1 MSLARL
7 QYGVGHALSEQDP
20 NGSERKLAV
29 KAFKAARVMCPVTV
43 GWLMPTRA
51 SVETLR
57 IFPFLDNDATID
69 GLVRELPHYITA
81 IIRMWLLNAKEEKLS
96 GGRPT
101 KRGFLIGVLRSRK
114 SYLFNLLLLPQKE
127 FLACF
132 QHLSLSSK
140 RMHFLT
146 TWKQV

>member
-1 MSLARL
+1 
-7 QYGVGHALSEQDP
+7 
-20 NGSERKLAV
+20 
-29 KAFKAARVMCPVTV
+29 MCPVTV

-51 SVETLR
+51 SVEALR
-57 IFPFLDNDATID
+57 IFPFFDNDATID

-132 QHLSLSSK
+132 QHLSMNSK

-146 TWKQV
+146 TCKQV